1 MKSSLKTKLSV
12 IFLFLISLPLIIL
25 GTFSYIK
32 SSNSIKV
39 MAENNLKE
47 VTNLTVENINNA
59 IASVKSSAEYLSLSS
74 DIVNLPL
81 SPSDENKLKAFT
93 YLSQIQKKN
102 SKDIESLLVTDKQGK
117 VITSNEKQS
126 ETLDLSD
133 REYFKTTIQGKP
145 SQSEVLKSKATG
157 NSVIAIAYPISKDNV
172 VLGTMVATVKF
183 ETISQHAA
191 EIKIGENGYAYM
203 LNKDGLFSYHPKSEK
218 ILKDNFF
225 ESKGAGLDT
234 IIQDMK
240 TGKSGLGQYTYEGVK
255 KYVAFAPV
263 GQWILATTADYNEL
277 MNSAINIRN
286 YTILLTLVA
295 ILIAIVIAYFIT
307 TINIVRPIEQLESL
321 MSKAGEGDLTV
332 ISNIKT
338 GDEIQSLGESFNK
351 MIESQMNIILKV
363 REGAEELSSSSEEMA
378 ASSEEITAAIEQVTD
393 NIQGVASDT
402 EKQKNTIIETSQVLV
417 QLSSLIQIAQ
427 NKAGIANEN
436 AEHTME
442 VALDGRKQVEKTV
455 EAIKTIEVSTSETAD
470 TLRTL
475 EELSKKVEG
484 IITTI
489 NGISSQTNLLAL
501 NAAIEAARA
510 GEHGRGFSV
519 VADEVRKL
527 SEQTALGANE
537 IASLIGEMVKKI
549 ELAVKSMNTGKSSVD
564 NGVAIV
570 NETDKAF
577 LSIISS
583 IEHIVKGIGQVV
595 EVTQDE
601 VSSSDQIIN
610 LIDTISTL
618 AEFNFTNSQEV
629 ASSSEEQTA
638 SVQNLSAAAQQT
650 SALAYELN
658 AMVEKF
664 KV

>member
-1 MKSSLKTKLSV
+1 MKSSLRTKLSV

-25 GTFSYIK
+25 GSFSYIK

-59 IASVKSSAEYLSLSS
+59 IDSVKISAEYLSLSS
-74 DIVNLPL
+74 DIINLPL
-81 SPSDENKLKAFT
+81 NPSDENKLKVLT

-102 SKDIESLLVTDKQGK
+102 SKDIETLLVTDKQGK

-126 ETLDLSD
+126 ETMDLSD
-133 REYFKTTIQGKP
+133 REYFKIAIQGKS

-157 NSVIAIAYPISKDNV
+157 NSVIAIAYPISKDNI
-172 VLGTMVATVKF
+172 VLGTMVATIKF
-183 ETISQHAA
+183 EAISQHAA

-225 ESKGAGLDT
+225 ESKGQGIDT

-240 TGKSGLGQYTYEGVK
+240 AGKSGLGQYTYEGVK
-255 KYVAFAPV
+255 KYVAFAPA

-277 MNSAINIRN
+277 MSSAINIRN
-286 YTILLTLVA
+286 YTILLTVLA
-295 ILIAIVIAYFIT
+295 ILIALAVAYFIT
-307 TINIVRPIEQLESL
+307 TINIVKPIEQLEGL

-332 ISNIKT
+332 NSNIKT

-351 MIESQMNIILKV
+351 MIGSQMNIILKV

-402 EKQKNTIIETSQVLV
+402 EKQKNTILETSQVLV

-427 NKAGIANEN
+427 NKASIANEN

-455 EAIKTIEVSTSETAD
+455 EAIKTIEVSTSETAG

-510 GEHGRGFSV
+510 GEHGKGFSV

-537 IASLIGEMVKKI
+537 IANLIGEMVKKI

-658 AMVEKF
+658 SMVDKF